1 MSYIEWKLSRLA
13 GMWIWFF
20 VSLNLILWYP
30 LSFSIYMN
38 EYKAK
43 RKRPKSQYENKRKY
57 HNTNIV
63 MNEAYLFIWYHN
75 FQVIK
80 CMIISATSIK
90 WYNHKYCSTIYVIKS
105 FISRNRILLIFK
117 GTKDKI
123 LSAIHILQ
131 VCVSKDQGKAIISL
145 DIKFYIGK

>member
-1 MSYIEWKLSRLA
+1 MTLWGTWYPSNICNHFDWIKLPLSNIIVCTYKIWPRFYILFLTRPIQILCYYLSRLLA
-13 GMWIWFF
+13 HNSDCITF
-20 VSLNLILWYP
+20 
-30 LSFSIYMN
+30 SFES
-38 EYKAK
+38 
-43 RKRPKSQYENKRKY
+43 
-57 HNTNIV
+57 
-63 MNEAYLFIWYHN
+63 YHN

-105 FISRNRILLIFK
+105 FISRNRIVLIFK

-131 VCVSKDQGKAIISL
+131 VCVSKDQGKVIISL
-145 DIKFYIGK
+145 DIKSYIGK